1 MGKKKK
7 IYNGRKI
14 IKEFLLDKNYNIED
28 IDSYVGFIIDDLN
41 QNNFSFFNEYNINET
56 DNYISFFIINSY
68 DDCKLIVEQIKKQ
81 DTMSYDLYY
90 FIIFVNKYE
99 IKVKIQDSL
108 KKLKKQIIEKFKCKP
123 IDIIFEIIHDVK
135 INKTEFPVK
144 IDSRISSIV
153 MDLKN
158 QNLEKQNNVISKIS
172 SIVCTANLFD
182 LTTIYNDLGDILFN
196 QNVRYKIKD
205 YLDVD
210 KNIKQTLAE
219 NPEDFWYLNNGIT
232 LIARSQKCINKNSP
246 DKIVLKYNNENDL
259 SIING
264 AQTVF
269 SATDFFHNP
278 KNNADSS
285 VIEKAKNHAKVLFR
299 IMYQNDIS
307 DDCKEELDKISI
319 SLNRQKPIV
328 IEDILYTHNF
338 VFEINKLYEDN
349 IENKYYF
356 YISKRGAYNLTK
368 NHYDLKTFSR
378 AYFACCGNPGKARNQ
393 STNNLLKELS
403 SNLKNIDEEY
413 FNIHLKPINFLIEL
427 GRKYDEKSMS
437 KDINTVDDR
446 TVVIQNGRYYF
457 LSFIVNILKDGDDFK
472 NFNYIGCN
480 VPDNID
486 KLIGLFVNVVLR
498 TIEKNAIKDINS
510 NNFKTDHL
518 YNLILNECN
527 GDEIENIKNN
537 FK

>member
-7 IYNGRKI
+7 IYNGKKI
-14 IKEFLLDKNYNIED
+14 IKEFLLDKNYNED
-28 IDSYVGFIIDDLN
+28 VDSYVDSIIDDLN
-41 QNNFSFFNEYNINET
+41 KNNFSLFNKYNINET

-68 DDCKLIVEQIKKQ
+68 DDCKLITEQIKEQ
-81 DTMSYDLYY
+81 GTINYDLYY
-90 FIIFVNKYE
+90 FIIFVNNYE
-99 IKVKIQDSL
+99 IKAKIQDSL
-108 KKLKKQIIEKFKCKP
+108 KELKKQIIEKFKCKS
-123 IDIIFEIIHDVK
+123 IDIIFEIIHDAK
-135 INKTEFPVK
+135 INKNEFPVK

-158 QNLEKQNNVISKIS
+158 QNLEKQDNVLSKIS

-210 KNIKQTLAE
+210 KNIKKTLTE

-232 LIARSQKCINKNSP
+232 LIARSKRCINKNSP
-246 DKIVLKYNNENDL
+246 DKIVLKYNKENDL

-264 AQTVF
+264 AQTIF
-269 SATDFFHNP
+269 SATDFFYNP

-299 IMYQNDIS
+299 IMYQNDNK
-307 DDCKEELDKISI
+307 DDCKKELDKISI

-328 IEDILYTHNF
+328 VEDILYTHNF

-349 IENKYYF
+349 MENKFYF
-356 YISKRGAYNLTK
+356 YISKRGAYNLIK

-378 AYFACCGNPGKARNQ
+378 AYFACCGKPGKARAQ
-393 STNNLLKELS
+393 STNSLLRDLSNNLEK
-403 SNLKNIDEEY
+403 IDEEY
-413 FNIHLKPINFLIEL
+413 FSKNLKPINFLIEL
-427 GRKYDEKSMS
+427 GRKYDENNIS
-437 KDINTVDDR
+437 KDTNTTDDKS
-446 TVVIQNGRYYF
+446 VIIQNGRYYF
-457 LSFIVNILKDGDDFK
+457 LSFVVNTLKDGDDFK
-472 NFNYIGCN
+472 NFHYTGCN
-480 VPDNID
+480 IPNNID
-486 KLIGLFVNVVLR
+486 KLIDLFVDVVLR
-498 TIEKNAIKDINS
+498 TIKSEHIENINS
-510 NNFKTDHL
+510 NNFKKENL
-518 YNLILNECN
+518 YESILKKCE
-527 GDEIENIKNN
+527 DEDKKSIKDI